1 LGADRTGR
9 KPVRELVL
17 DIETIPCKPSLWR
30 KLDQELRQKFLRD
43 DVSEQEGW
51 KNTALD
57 PVLGRIA
64 CIGLLFLED
73 REKRVEVLASLD
85 EARLLKRFWHLVRSD
100 DYIIGHNVLDF
111 DLPFIRVRS
120 VVCGV
125 RPTRQFDLRRY
136 STETIYDT
144 MQVWAHWD
152 PKRRPR
158 LELLAKILA
167 LQGKLGT
174 ARELYEWWQKKQWDM
189 IERYCEQDLR
199 LTYKIFRRLRRY
211 GL

>member
-1 LGADRTGR
+1 M
-9 KPVRELVL
+9 VRELVL

-30 KLDQELRQKFLRD
+30 KLDEELRQKFLRD

-64 CIGLLFLED
+64 CIGVLFVEG
-73 REKRVEVLASLD
+73 RKERVEIFAGSD
-85 EARLLKRFWHLVRSD
+85 EGPLLERFWHLVRLD

-125 RPTRQFDLRRY
+125 RPTRRFDLRHY
-136 STETIYDT
+136 STDTIYDT

-152 PKRRPR
+152 SKRRPR

-167 LQGKLGT
+167 LGGKLGT
-174 ARELYEWWQKKQWDM
+174 AREVYDWWQKKQWDR
-189 IERYCEQDLR
+189 IKQHCEQDLR

>member
-1 LGADRTGR
+1 M
-9 KPVRELVL
+9 VRELVL

-30 KLDQELRQKFLRD
+30 KLDEELRQKFLRD

-64 CIGLLFLED
+64 CIGVLFVEG
-73 REKRVEVLASLD
+73 RKKRVEIFAGSD
-85 EARLLKRFWHLVRSD
+85 EGPLLERFWHLVRLD

-125 RPTRQFDLRRY
+125 RPTRRFDLRHY
-136 STETIYDT
+136 STDTIYDT

-152 PKRRPR
+152 SKRRPR

-167 LQGKLGT
+167 LGGKLGT
-174 ARELYEWWQKKQWDM
+174 AREVYDWWQIKQWDR
-189 IERYCEQDLR
+189 IKQHCEQDLR

>member
-1 LGADRTGR
+1 M
-9 KPVRELVL
+9 RELVL
-17 DIETIPCKPSLWR
+17 DIETIPCEPSLWR
-30 KLDQELRQKFLRD
+30 KLGEELRQKFLRD
-43 DVSEQEGW
+43 DISEQEGW

-64 CIGLLFLED
+64 CIGLLLVDD
-73 REKRVEVLASLD
+73 REEQVEVFAGPD
-85 EARLLKRFWHLVRSD
+85 ETRLLKRFWHLVRSD

-120 VVCGV
+120 VVCRV

-136 STETIYDT
+136 SADTIYDT

-158 LELLAKILA
+158 LELLARILA
-167 LQGKLGT
+167 LRGKLGT
-174 ARELYEWWQKKQWDM
+174 AREVYDWRRKKEWDK
-189 IERYCEQDLR
+189 IERYCEQNL
-199 LTYKIFRRLRRY
+199 YKVFRRIRRY

>member
-1 LGADRTGR
+1 MQAQPLE
-9 KPVRELVL
+9 EL
-17 DIETIPCKPSLWR
+17 DE
-30 KLDQELRQKFLRD
+30 ELRQKFLRD

-64 CIGLLFLED
+64 CIGVLFVEG
-73 REKRVEVLASLD
+73 RKKRVEIFAGSD
-85 EARLLKRFWHLVRSD
+85 EGPLLERFWHLVRLD

-125 RPTRQFDLRRY
+125 RPTRRFDLRHY
-136 STETIYDT
+136 STDTIYDT

-152 PKRRPR
+152 SKRRPR

-167 LQGKLGT
+167 LGGKLGT
-174 ARELYEWWQKKQWDM
+174 AREVYDWWQKKQWDR
-189 IERYCEQDLR
+189 IKQHCEQDLR

>member
-1 LGADRTGR
+1 MRQ
-9 KPVRELVL
+9 VIL
-17 DIETIPCKPSLWR
+17 DIETVPCQPSLWR
-30 KLDQELRQKFLRD
+30 ELSEGLRQRFLRD
-43 DVSEQEGW
+43 DISEQEGW
-51 KNTALD
+51 ENTALD

-64 CIGLLFLED
+64 CIGLLLVEG
-73 REKRVEVLASLD
+73 REEHMEVFAGSD

-100 DYIIGHNVLDF
+100 DYIIGHNVLGF

-120 VVCGV
+120 VVCRV

-136 STETIYDT
+136 STDTICDT
-144 MQVWAHWD
+144 MEIWAHWD
-152 PKRRPR
+152 PRRWPR

-167 LQGKLGT
+167 FPGKLGAAT
-174 ARELYEWWQKKQWDM
+174 EVYDWWRKKQWDK
-189 IERYCEQDLR
+189 IERYCGQDLR